1 MEGAKKKITEEEA
14 FIALSR
20 TCARSEHCLFDM
32 KRKMY
37 KWEMDDDAKENVLK
51 RLVKEDFI
59 NENRFAKAFVKDKF
73 LFNHWGMM
81 KIVHELRARHICEE
95 DIEDAKGEVSEEE
108 TLEELRKLIEEKRS
122 IVKGKSDYE
131 IRAKLFR
138 YAYSK
143 GFDIDDINA
152 VLDDLE

>member
-1 MEGAKKKITEEEA
+1 MEIKKKKMTEEEA

-20 TCARSEHCLFDM
+20 VCARAEHCLADM

-37 KWEMDDDAKENVLK
+37 KWEMEDDARKNVLK

-59 NENRFAKAFVKDKF
+59 NENRYAKAFVREKF

-81 KIVHELRARHICEE
+81 KIVHELQIRHISDE
-95 DIEDAKGEVSEEE
+95 DIEEAKGEVSEEE
-108 TLEELRKLIEEKRS
+108 NLDELRKLIENKRS
-122 IVKGKSDYE
+122 SVKGKSDYE

-152 VLDDLE
+152 VLDDME